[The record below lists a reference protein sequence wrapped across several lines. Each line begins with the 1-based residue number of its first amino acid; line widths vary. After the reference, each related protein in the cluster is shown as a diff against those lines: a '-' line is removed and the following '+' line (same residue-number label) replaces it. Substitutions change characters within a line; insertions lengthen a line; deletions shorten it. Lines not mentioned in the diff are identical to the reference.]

1 MGFCLCGLVL
11 LLLLPIGN
19 SSSFFNII
27 SFELVFGHFFFG
39 FCVLFF
45 YKVILSIKLMT
56 FLFGVS
62 ISFCILWFLSLTVR
76 FNPFL

>member
-39 FCVLFF
+39 FFVLFF
-45 YKVILSIKLMT
+45 
-56 FLFGVS
+56 
-62 ISFCILWFLSLTVR
+62 FLSDSVHQADD
-76 FNPFL
+76 FFIWSFYFFLYSLVFEFDR